1 MRIRFGLIVMLAMAI
16 PQVVW
21 AHAMLMKAEPAVGS
35 SVVSAPAQLILHYS
49 EGVEPRFTTVVV
61 HDAVGARMDSDN
73 LQTAV
78 GDPKTLVIGLKALK
92 PGDYS
97 VDWHVTSVDTHKT
110 QGHFSF
116 TVAP

>member
-1 MRIRFGLIVMLAMAI
+1 MRVRLGLIALLTLAT
-16 PQVVW
+16 PQAVW

-35 SVVSAPAQLILHYS
+35 SVTPAPAQITLHYS
-49 EGVEPRFTTVVV
+49 EGVEPLFTTVVV
-61 HDAVGARMDSDN
+61 TDAAGVRVDSGSPKI
-73 LQTAV
+73 AP
-78 GDPKTLVIGLKALK
+78 GDPKTLLVGLKPLK
-92 PGDYS
+92 PGDYT

>member
-1 MRIRFGLIVMLAMAI
+1 MRIRLALIALLAMAA
-16 PQVVW
+16 PQAAS
-21 AHAMLMKAEPAVGS
+21 AHAMLMKAEPAVGA
-35 SVVSAPAQLILHYS
+35 SVSPAPAQLILHYS

-61 HDAVGARMDSDN
+61 HDAAGVRMDSDN
-73 LQTAV
+73 LQTAP
-78 GDPKTLVIGLKALK
+78 GDPKTLVLGLQPLK
-92 PGDYS
+92 PGDYR